1 MAEGEGLAQEVA
13 TTPETADIEAERI
26 EEHAEHVGEET
37 AQEVAEEDRWLTLSK
52 KLDEQHA
59 EHQMSHEAL
68 LSRMNALED
77 RLFASEPE
85 SLSTDSQEAAE
96 TALENLEQAESAVVE
111 VLEPE
116 AAAGTEGRRY
126 GRRLHRGRR

>member
-1 MAEGEGLAQEVA
+1 MAEGEGLDQELA
-13 TTPETADIEAERI
+13 TMPETAETEAERI
-26 EEHAEHVGEET
+26 EEHAEHVGDET
-37 AQEVAEEDRWLTLSK
+37 AQEVAEEDRWLTLSR
-52 KLDEQHA
+52 KLDEHHA

-68 LSRMNALED
+68 LSRMTALED
-77 RLFASEPE
+77 HLSASEPE
-85 SLSTDSQEAAE
+85 SLSADSQEAAE

-116 AAAGTEGRRY
+116 AAVGTEGRRY